1 MNRLN
6 ALQTSTGALI
16 AVVSAVACCAMT
28 PAELEQQLARG
39 GKITAIDIRSTSL
52 FQKGHIPGAINVP
65 ASLIPQKQLPPM
77 GRVVV
82 YDSGL
87 GGDEA
92 GAAVTALNRKKGIQA
107 EVLEGGFA
115 SWETN
120 QGLTTRES
128 GLHAEE
134 LPMISYEQLKKSQ
147 GAHMVL
153 VDLRKASKQPE
164 LQSAGGTVT
173 NQSLTD
179 LHKTFPMTRGVT
191 TSPLDLPRQRQAAG
205 ATTEPPLLVL
215 IDSGDGVTAREMART
230 LRANGLKRV
239 VILAGGEAVLAHEG
253 KPGLQRLGT
262 TLEYQRS
269 NK

>member
-1 MNRLN
+1 MNQLN
-6 ALQTSTGALI
+6 AFQKSTGTLL
-16 AVVSAVACCAMT
+16 AVASAVACCAMT
-28 PAELEQQLARG
+28 PAELGQQLARG
-39 GKITAIDIRSTSL
+39 EKITVIDIRSTSL
-52 FQKGHIPGAINVP
+52 FQGGHIPGAINVP
-65 ASLIPQKQLPPM
+65 ASLLPQKQLPPM

-82 YDSGL
+82 YDGGL

-92 GAAVTALNRKKGIQA
+92 GAAVTALNRRKGIQA
-107 EVLEGGFA
+107 EALEGGFA

-120 QGLTTRES
+120 LGLTTRES

-134 LPMISYEQLKKSQ
+134 LPMISFEQLKKSQ

-153 VDLRKASKQPE
+153 VDLRKASKQPGPRPASE
-164 LQSAGGTVT
+164 TVT

-179 LHKTFPMTRGVT
+179 LHKTFPKTGGVT
-191 TSPLDLPRQRQAAG
+191 TSPFDLPRQRQAAG
-205 ATTEPPLLVL
+205 APTEPPLLVL
-215 IDSGDGVTAREMART
+215 IDSGDGVTAQEMART

-239 VILAGGEAVLAHEG
+239 VILAGGEAALAREG